1 MTRCAD
7 GEVLIKDLSLR
18 CVQKVFEV
26 SLWRDEALI
35 DLSLGAQVEI
45 SHLKATPRP
54 SAKLNP
60 SSYSEVKIHNIMQP
74 NYSLNDL
81 SSSSYTCECVPSG
94 YTFLSFFIHSLVF
107 L

>member
-7 GEVLIKDLSLR
+7 GEVLIRDLSLR
-18 CVQKVFEV
+18 CGQKVFEV
-26 SLWRDEALI
+26 SLWRDKALI

-45 SHLKATPRP
+45 SHLKATLRP
-54 SAKLNP
+54 D
-60 SSYSEVKIHNIMQP
+60 SEVKVHNIMQL

-94 YTFLSFFIHSLVF
+94 YTFLSFFIHSLFF